1 MPQSPICWRL
11 ESYHVTSGLSFYVIF
26 IIFHLQAKAEVDS
39 TSHGKTAL
47 HASIEGEIHRWVS
60 REPVVPVTGPL
71 SVGGHITIS
80 GSLLD
85 HKAVWIETDLSLKCF
100 KLKDIQRKTD
110 TDLNGSL
117 SFGQPCNDPHCS
129 NFVPSLSTY
138 FEWFRY
144 DQVMIA
150 EFLTDSGDSL
160 VILKMFVL
168 EDVGTMNL
176 FMVIFIHFLWFLG
189 GRSKYQCWSR
199 SPSPFGS
206 KKWPGGWD
214 EHGRFKTLFS
224 SAERSFF

>member
-11 ESYHVTSGLSFYVIF
+11 ESHHVTSGLSFYVIF

-117 SFGQPCNDPHCS
+117 SFGEPCNDPHCS

-150 EFLTDSGDSL
+150 EFLTDSG
-160 VILKMFVL
+160 VF
-168 EDVGTMNL
+168 
-176 FMVIFIHFLWFLG
+176 
-189 GRSKYQCWSR
+189 
-199 SPSPFGS
+199 
-206 KKWPGGWD
+206 
-214 EHGRFKTLFS
+214 
-224 SAERSFF
+224 